1 MEGFCQ
7 KSLSVESFLWY
18 FFSGYGLNYQNKE
31 YLMSMYGNP
40 QEYETIGI
48 SIINLTEYF
57 IKSLVEYMLVMLD
70 IKHNCFI
77 RIEN

>member
-1 MEGFCQ
+1 
-7 KSLSVESFLWY
+7 
-18 FFSGYGLNYQNKE
+18 
-31 YLMSMYGNP
+31 MSMYGNP

>member
-1 MEGFCQ
+1 
-7 KSLSVESFLWY
+7 
-18 FFSGYGLNYQNKE
+18 
-31 YLMSMYGNP
+31 MSMYGNP

-77 RIEN
+77 RIENQIGCQKLGIAKKLKYSWLGNLFLLKS